1 MNFTIKSVNPNEFK
15 SRLESIRRNALEANI
30 FNIFKKE
37 KEKENNLNET
47 NDKDASEENKKTSF
61 ISLLESMKN
70 PLDEKLN
77 GLIDSYKEK
86 QDLSVLKEIHDHVTN
101 KKELEKNQTQ
111 QNINE
116 KNSSVE
122 KKNEDKPKITI
133 DPIAEEKKDEQS
145 KKTFY
150 VSNLGESLEAAKRN
164 NVGVSEVKDVISKH
178 DATEKEK
185 ENMNS
190 NVVKGMNKIIENIQI
205 IRAKEETT
213 NTKDANLEQKDK
225 LSDFAVKPKLPSP
238 PTPFDKKF

>member
-1 MNFTIKSVNPNEFK
+1 MNFTIKSVTPNEFK
-15 SRLESIRRNALEANI
+15 SRLESIRKNALEANI
-30 FNIFKKE
+30 FNIFKKD

-47 NDKDASEENKKTSF
+47 NDKDASEENKETRF
-61 ISLLESMKN
+61 MSLLESMKN

-101 KKELEKNQTQ
+101 KKELEKTQTQ

-145 KKTFY
+145 QKTFY

-164 NVGVSEVKDVISKH
+164 NVGVSAIENVISQH
-178 DATEKEK
+178 NATEKEK
-185 ENMNS
+185 ENMNVK
-190 NVVKGMNKIIENIQI
+190 VVKGMNKIIENIQT
-205 IRAKEETT
+205 IRAKEEST
-213 NTKDANLEQKDK
+213 NTKDATSEQKDK

>member
-37 KEKENNLNET
+37 KENNLNET
-47 NDKDASEENKKTSF
+47 NDKDASEENKETSF
-61 ISLLESMKN
+61 MSLLESMKN

-86 QDLSVLKEIHDHVTN
+86 QDLSLLKEIHDHVTN

-133 DPIAEEKKDEQS
+133 DPIAEEKK
-145 KKTFY
+145 
-150 VSNLGESLEAAKRN
+150 
-164 NVGVSEVKDVISKH
+164 
-178 DATEKEK
+178 
-185 ENMNS
+185 
-190 NVVKGMNKIIENIQI
+190 MNKV
-205 IRAKEETT
+205 K
-213 NTKDANLEQKDK
+213 K
-225 LSDFAVKPKLPSP
+225 LFMSL
-238 PTPFDKKF
+238 T